1 MDQDK
6 SRQSIGPVR
15 FSQELRWT
23 KPLSVDLNA
32 LSACDSGTR
41 AQLWLFNSI
50 DMSPLMDF

>member
-23 KPLSVDLNA
+23 P
-32 LSACDSGTR
+32 GGGGFTR
-41 AQLWLFNSI
+41 YTPGWGVQRRPSYP
-50 DMSPLMDF
+50 DPV